1 MVKNRFRE
9 LSTPEP
15 AAKRGFEG
23 FYMEDPSSTKRERT
37 RLKVVVA
44 DNPVNFESIHCCGFL
59 HRVKPGFPP
68 MKDVSLEYLIARY
81 NGESCYD
88 DEETD
93 RSTYQASKTCDPWI
107 DKPDF
112 VLCTFC

>member
-1 MVKNRFRE
+1 M
-9 LSTPEP
+9 
-15 AAKRGFEG
+15 
-23 FYMEDPSSTKRERT
+23 
-37 RLKVVVA
+37 VVA

-81 NGESCYD
+81 NGESYYG
-88 DEETD
+88 DEETRED
-93 RSTYQASKTCDPWI
+93 RPIDYQASKTCDLWI
-107 DKPDF
+107 DKRDF